1 MVRRRRWGFLAI
13 ARIVMLFCMG
23 LVVAFIIAI
32 SQIDLEKMRGSI
44 LSVLQNATGLPVEID
59 GAVSWKLSLRP
70 RIELNKVRVPN
81 AEWAKHKDAFV
92 AEKIDVTLDL
102 ISLFQARPTIQNVKI
117 YDATVCLE
125 KNTDGVYS
133 VLSSKVSKQ
142 PAASGAQSA
151 PAPSKFP
158 FEDPGLGG
166 VEVHNLT
173 AHIVDKS
180 YKLTGFQI
188 RYIPTSDSREY
199 SGWIKNKT
207 DVFPFILTYSPYN
220 AERKVY
226 PVRVA
231 FGASGDALIANVAL
245 EGTSHA
251 PIDFIVKGNIPD
263 IAAVGRL
270 LNVKLSN
277 IPTVKVNMA
286 GGLDRTKLT
295 LRKSSI
301 VVRGNELTI
310 SGNWDFGAPRQAIN
324 LDISSKSINLVQV
337 FPTWYDGKW
346 VRPDRE
352 LNAFK
357 DTPLFGREL
366 SQFNIKLHAKINNL
380 IVYRDLDLRDI
391 DLTAKLVDN
400 IARVDATLSMGGGQI
415 ELAADGQID
424 GEGRIFA
431 KAAGRGRSISVGQ
444 ILTEVRETDLIS
456 ELPTNFDVF
465 LEGNGTNLSELM
477 STVTGPVQIKS
488 ADGGYAYSTLV
499 SYMYGTDFLTTLRHA
514 IQDSF
519 SSEKKH
525 NRIKIKCVALNAKLR
540 NGVFDTQQ
548 GVAVETN
555 AINLRLAGRLN
566 LGAERLRMALTTVPV
581 RGLKLS
587 LTGNVVN
594 SIEIT
599 GNLAEPDIKIS
610 GAAVAGKV
618 ASATGLGLLLA
629 PLTGGIGLVAG
640 AGVGLLAG
648 DLLEN
653 WLADD
658 HPCETAMQR
667 GAPSLRDDP
676 EWMGLPVGDLQST
689 IMKTDVT
696 TQEEQETKGK
706 AEKNV

>member
-1 MVRRRRWGFLAI
+1 MLSAKLA
-13 ARIVMLFCMG
+13 
-23 LVVAFIIAI
+23 
-32 SQIDLEKMRGSI
+32 KP
-44 LSVLQNATGLPVEID
+44 TT
-59 GAVSWKLSLRP
+59 VSDS
-70 RIELNKVRVPN
+70 
-81 AEWAKHKDAFV
+81 
-92 AEKIDVTLDL
+92 
-102 ISLFQARPTIQNVKI
+102 
-117 YDATVCLE
+117 
-125 KNTDGVYS
+125 
-133 VLSSKVSKQ
+133 
-142 PAASGAQSA
+142 QSA
-151 PAPSKFP
+151 HIPSKFP

-166 VEVHNLT
+166 VEVRNLT
-173 AHIVDKS
+173 AHIMDET

-188 RYIPTSDSREY
+188 RYVPTSDSREY

-207 DVFPFILTYSPYN
+207 DVFPFILTYLPYN

-231 FGASGDALIANVAL
+231 FSASGDALIANIAL

-251 PIDFIVKGNIPD
+251 PIDFIIKGDIPD

-270 LNVKLSN
+270 LNMHLST

-301 VVRGNELTI
+301 AVRGNELTV
-310 SGNWDFGAPRQAIN
+310 SGSWDFGTARQAIN

-346 VRPDRE
+346 MRPDRE

-366 SQFNIKLHAKINNL
+366 SQFNIKVHAKINNL

-391 DLTAKLVDN
+391 DLTAKLVDHV
-400 IARVDATLSMGGGQI
+400 ARVDGTLSIGGGQI
-415 ELAADGQID
+415 ELAADGQVD

-431 KAAGRGRSISVGQ
+431 KAAGRGRNVSIGQ

-456 ELPTNFDVF
+456 ELPTNFDMY

-514 IQDSF
+514 IQDSL

-555 AINLRLAGRLN
+555 AINLRLAGQLN
-566 LGAERLRMALTTVPV
+566 LGRN
-581 RGLKLS
+581 G
-587 LTGNVVN
+587 
-594 SIEIT
+594 
-599 GNLAEPDIKIS
+599 
-610 GAAVAGKV
+610 
-618 ASATGLGLLLA
+618 
-629 PLTGGIGLVAG
+629 
-640 AGVGLLAG
+640 
-648 DLLEN
+648 
-653 WLADD
+653 
-658 HPCETAMQR
+658 
-667 GAPSLRDDP
+667 
-676 EWMGLPVGDLQST
+676 
-689 IMKTDVT
+689 
-696 TQEEQETKGK
+696 
-706 AEKNV
+706 

>member
-1 MVRRRRWGFLAI
+1 MVRRKKGSFLAI

-23 LVVAFIIAI
+23 LIVAFIIAL

-44 LSVLQNATGLPVEID
+44 LSILQNATGLPVEID

-81 AEWAKHKDAFV
+81 AEWAKHKDAFA

-117 YDATVCLE
+117 YDATICLE
-125 KNTDGVYS
+125 KNSDGAYS
-133 VLSSKVSKQ
+133 VLSSKLSKQ
-142 PAASGAQSA
+142 AATPEAQNA

-173 AHIVDKS
+173 AHIVGET

-188 RYIPTSDSREY
+188 RYVPTSDSREY
-199 SGWIKNKT
+199 SGWIKNKN

-231 FGASGDALIANVAL
+231 FGASGDALIANIAL

-251 PIDFIVKGNIPD
+251 PIDFIIKGDIPD
-263 IAAVGRL
+263 MAAVGRL
-270 LNVKLSN
+270 LNMNLST

-286 GGLDRTKLT
+286 GGLT

-301 VVRGNELTI
+301 AVRGNELTV
-310 SGNWDFGAPRQAIN
+310 SGSWDFGASRQAIN
-324 LDISSKSINLVQV
+324 LDLASKSINLVQV

-346 VRPDRE
+346 VHPDRE

-391 DLTAKLVDN
+391 DLTAKLVDHV
-400 IARVDATLSMGGGQI
+400 ARIDGTLSMGGGQI

-431 KAAGRGRSISVGQ
+431 KAAGRGRNVSIGQ

-456 ELPTNFDVF
+456 ELPTNFDVY

-488 ADGGYAYSTLV
+488 ADGGYAYSTLM

-514 IQDSF
+514 IQDSL

-555 AINLRLAGRLN
+555 AINLRLAGQLN
-566 LGAERLRMALTTVPV
+566 LGAERLKMALTTVPV

-667 GAPSLRDDP
+667 GAPQSRDDP
-676 EWMGLPVGDLQST
+676 EWLGLPVSDLQST

-696 TQEEQETKGK
+696 TQQEQETKGK
-706 AEKNV
+706 AENV